1 MMNVDKVLWSCLIL
15 SHQSR
20 LPRPRINTHTHTHTY
35 TNTYT
40 YTHSFWL
47 TSLGTR
53 RVTTVCDSFTEYRR
67 SLFIHLAPCPS
78 HDYKTKMLQRLEQK
92 IERILLIWSWI
103 TSLQGWR
110 ETTAS
115 IILWHITIIC
125 VHVGRH
131 NVHTSV
137 RVEQFRSMKMKC
149 VIEFDRKLLG
159 RKIIVYANIFYN
171 QCLQVLVV
179 ELCISHSV

>member
-1 MMNVDKVLWSCLIL
+1 MYL
-15 SHQSR
+15 
-20 LPRPRINTHTHTHTY
+20 
-35 TNTYT
+35 
-40 YTHSFWL
+40 
-47 TSLGTR
+47 
-53 RVTTVCDSFTEYRR
+53 
-67 SLFIHLAPCPS
+67 
-78 HDYKTKMLQRLEQK
+78 
-92 IERILLIWSWI
+92 
-103 TSLQGWR
+103 
-110 ETTAS
+110 
-115 IILWHITIIC
+115 
-125 VHVGRH
+125 RH